1 MNPLAKLEQLNL
13 EPTAKTEVAALI
25 QSLIEQAERDAK
37 TIQAKDVAI
46 NANPEARPLRILV
59 LPQRAVSTR

>member
-1 MNPLAKLEQLNL
+1 MLSMNPLAKLEQLNL
-13 EPTAKTEVAALI
+13 EPTAKTEVAA
-25 QSLIEQAERDAK
+25 LIEQAERDAK